1 MSNKTQKE
9 LDITKDIQ
17 YFMNRKSLNID
28 IGFRCPLEC
37 PRCQRQRQW
46 RNNGLKVPGR
56 DLTLEEIDKISDF
69 YNDFRFCGQLSDP
82 VHHPK
87 FSKIL
92 EMLRKKNVRCEIHN
106 AASAKS
112 KEYYIKCF
120 KANPDAEWIFG
131 IDGLPEES
139 HMYRVNQDGEKLFN
153 IMVESKKYLKNKPI
167 WQYIVFSYNET
178 HIEQAKKLAK
188 KVDVPFMLIQSS
200 RWEGDDDPLKP
211 KNKEVALNAL

>member
-1 MSNKTQKE
+1 
-9 LDITKDIQ
+9 
-17 YFMNRKSLNID
+17 
-28 IGFRCPLEC
+28 
-37 PRCQRQRQW
+37 
-46 RNNGLKVPGR
+46 
-56 DLTLEEIDKISDF
+56 
-69 YNDFRFCGQLSDP
+69 
-82 VHHPK
+82 
-87 FSKIL
+87 
-92 EMLRKKNVRCEIHN
+92 MLRKKNVRCEIHN

-188 KVDVPFMLIQSS
+188 EVDVPFMLIQSS